1 MNYPLASSSWDQL
14 EIDSMQRVI
23 NSGHF
28 SMGKEVSE
36 FEKIFAEFIGS
47 KYAVMVNSGSSA
59 NLLMVAALFY
69 KSSGNLKPGD
79 EVIVPAVSWSTTYYP
94 LHQYGLRL
102 KFVDIDLKTLN
113 YDLKKLETS
122 INRKTKAI
130 IVVNLLGNPNEFT
143 KIKELV
149 ADSDI
154 LLLEDNCESL
164 GAKYKDKYAGTF
176 GICGSFSTF
185 FSHHISTM
193 EGGLVVTDDEE
204 IHHIL
209 LSLRS
214 HGWTRHLPKINK
226 VTGTKSENH
235 FDESFKFVLPGYN
248 LRPLE
253 LSGAIGKVQ
262 ISKLP
267 DFIDA
272 RRRNAELFVSLFE
285 DHSYLSIQKEVG
297 LSSWFGFSFIVK
309 KNSSIT
315 RQLVLNKLDKIGVEY
330 RPIVTG
336 NFARQPVIKY
346 LNCDVSQELT
356 NADYLDRNG
365 FFIGNHHYDISEQ
378 LQLLR
383 LELS

>member
-1 MNYPLASSSWDQL
+1 MEYNILSF
-14 EIDSMQRVI
+14 
-23 NSGHF
+23 N
-28 SMGKEVSE
+28 
-36 FEKIFAEFIGS
+36 
-47 KYAVMVNSGSSA
+47 
-59 NLLMVAALFY
+59 
-69 KSSGNLKPGD
+69 
-79 EVIVPAVSWSTTYYP
+79 
-94 LHQYGLRL
+94 QYGLRL

-113 YDLKKLETS
+113 YDLQKLETS
-122 INRKTKAI
+122 INHKTKAI
-130 IVVNLLGNPNEFT
+130 IAVNLLGNPNEFT

-164 GAKYKDKYAGTF
+164 GAKYNDKYAGTF

-226 VTGTKSENH
+226 VTGTKSENY

-262 ISKLP
+262 I
-267 DFIDA
+267 
-272 RRRNAELFVSLFE
+272 RNYLILLMHAGEMQ
-285 DHSYLSIQKEVG
+285 SYLFLYLKIIRTCPFKKRDD
-297 LSSWFGFSFIVK
+297 SWFGFSFIV

-315 RQLVLNKLDKIGVEY
+315 RQLVLNKLDKIGALSTYCY
-330 RPIVTG
+330 RKFRSSTCY
-336 NFARQPVIKY
+336 Q
-346 LNCDVSQELT
+346 VS
-356 NADYLDRNG
+356 
-365 FFIGNHHYDISEQ
+365 
-378 LQLLR
+378 
-383 LELS
+383 

>member
-143 KIKELV
+143 KIKGLV
-149 ADSDI
+149 EDSDI

-285 DHSYLSIQKEVG
+285 DHPYLSIQKEVG

>member
-28 SMGKEVSE
+28 SMGKEVAE

-113 YDLKKLETS
+113 YDFKKLESS
-122 INRKTKAI
+122 INDKTKAI
-130 IVVNLLGNPNEFT
+130 IAVNLLGNPNEFT

-149 ADSDI
+149 KDSNI

-262 ISKLP
+262 INKLP

-272 RRRNAELFVSLFE
+272 RRKNAELFVSLFE
-285 DHSYLSIQKEVG
+285 DHPYLSIQQEVG

-309 KNSSIT
+309 ENSSIT
-315 RQLVLNKLDKIGVEY
+315 RQLILNRLDKIGVEY

-378 LQLLR
+378 LKLLR

>member
-122 INRKTKAI
+122 INHKTKAI

-143 KIKELV
+143 KIKGLV
-149 ADSDI
+149 EDSDI

-226 VTGTKSENH
+226 VTGTKSENY

-272 RRRNAELFVSLFE
+272 RRTNAELFVSLFQ
-285 DHSYLSIQKEVG
+285 DHPYLSIQKEVG
-297 LSSWFGFSFIVK
+297 LSSWFGFSLIVK

-365 FFIGNHHYDISEQ
+365 LFIGNHHYDISEQ

>member
-122 INRKTKAI
+122 INHKTKAI
-130 IVVNLLGNPNEFT
+130 IAVNLLGNPNEFT

-149 ADSDI
+149 EDSDI
-154 LLLEDNCESL
+154 LLIEDNCESL

-226 VTGTKSENH
+226 VTGTKSENY

-272 RRRNAELFVSLFE
+272 RRTNAELFVSLFQ
-285 DHSYLSIQKEVG
+285 DHPYLSIQKEVG
-297 LSSWFGFSFIVK
+297 LSSWFGFSLIVK

>member
-122 INRKTKAI
+122 INHKTKAI
-130 IVVNLLGNPNEFT
+130 IAVNLLGNPNEFT

-149 ADSDI
+149 EDSDI

-272 RRRNAELFVSLFE
+272 RRTNAELFVSLFE
-285 DHSYLSIQKEVG
+285 EHPYLSIQQEVG

-309 KNSSIT
+309 ENSSIT
-315 RQLVLNKLDKIGVEY
+315 RQSILNRLDKIGVEY

-378 LQLLR
+378 LELLR

>member
-143 KIKELV
+143 KIKGLV

-226 VTGTKSENH
+226 VTGTKSENY

-272 RRRNAELFVSLFE
+272 RRTNAELFVSLFE
-285 DHSYLSIQKEVG
+285 DHPYLSIQKEVG

-309 KNSSIT
+309 KNTSIT
-315 RQLVLNKLDKIGVEY
+315 RQIVLNKLDKIGVEY

>member
-113 YDLKKLETS
+113 YDFKKLETS
-122 INRKTKAI
+122 INHKTKAI
-130 IVVNLLGNPNEFT
+130 IAVNLLGNPNEFT

-149 ADSDI
+149 EDSDI

-226 VTGTKSENH
+226 VTGTKSENY

-285 DHSYLSIQKEVG
+285 DHPYLSIQKEVG

>member
-122 INRKTKAI
+122 INHKTKAI
-130 IVVNLLGNPNEFT
+130 IAVNLLGNPNEFT

-149 ADSDI
+149 EDSDI

-226 VTGTKSENH
+226 VTGTKSENY

-285 DHSYLSIQKEVG
+285 DHPYLSIQKEVG

>member
-122 INRKTKAI
+122 INHKTKAI
-130 IVVNLLGNPNEFT
+130 IAVNLLGNPNEFT

-149 ADSDI
+149 EDSDI

-285 DHSYLSIQKEVG
+285 DHPYLSIQKEVG

>member
-122 INRKTKAI
+122 INHKTKAI
-130 IVVNLLGNPNEFT
+130 IAVNLLGNPNEFT

-149 ADSDI
+149 EDSDI

-226 VTGTKSENH
+226 VTGTKSENY

-272 RRRNAELFVSLFE
+272 RRTNAELFVSLFQ
-285 DHSYLSIQKEVG
+285 DHPYLSIQKEVG
-297 LSSWFGFSFIVK
+297 LSSWFGFSLIVK

-365 FFIGNHHYDISEQ
+365 LFIGNHHYDISEQ

>member
-113 YDLKKLETS
+113 YDLKKLEAS
-122 INRKTKAI
+122 INHKTKAI
-130 IVVNLLGNPNEFT
+130 IAVNLLGNPNEFT

-149 ADSDI
+149 EDSDI

-226 VTGTKSENH
+226 VTGIKSENY

-272 RRRNAELFVSLFE
+272 RRTNAELFVSLFE
-285 DHSYLSIQKEVG
+285 EHPYLSIQQEVG

-309 KNSSIT
+309 ENSSIT
-315 RQLVLNKLDKIGVEY
+315 RQSILNRLDKIGVEY

-378 LQLLR
+378 LELLR